1 MFLIA
6 IYCAQS
12 ALIRVNVASLLAM
25 YNNRIVKAELNL
37 GNQRMG
43 NHSTPPQ
50 NPDPDLLKRWIGPLL
65 MFAFFLILISSFN
78 LLDQTTTQTVPYSEF
93 KDRIRSGE
101 IHRVLLTE
109 HSIEVDFSSDPPT
122 EGIQL
127 RAVIPAQG
135 DADLLPLLEEHRVTV
150 IAQASSDG
158 SIFTYLLPWV
168 FILGFYF
175 WMTRRMSRGMG
186 GGGLPGGMKDLLG
199 GRITKPSQQTQR
211 ITFDDVAG
219 QDAAKREVSELVE
232 FLRDPDRFQKVGAV
246 VPHGVLLMGPPGT
259 GKTLLARAL
268 VGEADVPFFSTTGSE
283 FIEVFVGVGAGGGCV
298 VCSRLPAK
306 RRLRSSLL
314 TSLTVSA
321 APGGPGLGVVM
332 TNESRP

>member
-1 MFLIA
+1 
-6 IYCAQS
+6 
-12 ALIRVNVASLLAM
+12 
-25 YNNRIVKAELNL
+25 
-37 GNQRMG
+37 MG